1 MRKINMI
8 RAVMYT
14 CVAVLI
20 LNIVNIA
27 HMSVKAQQDKVLA
40 TEEDVHDT
48 LIPEYII
55 IMQAS
60 VIMNEMKVQATRDVN
75 IATIECNDLERSM
88 LANPMVSIDGVSMK
102 TNSGVYIVTDTIS
115 VDADT
120 LLELFYTNDN
130 SPMWDDENKINTLR
144 VLWNFLV
151 EQQGIPETNAAGL
164 LGNIYEEG
172 EFAEQQGTGLYISN
186 IEQARTLLGSGKVG
200 YGCAQWTYSA
210 RQNSLLEYYELAYKL
225 YPDDWDK
232 VRIIAECC
240 MLLEECKAYGVF
252 NDIYSPTSIEDA
264 TGRVAMKYETYSGCE
279 SQWSKINGSYKVATQ
294 SGTGYKRLCYAYDIY
309 KYFTE

>member
-48 LIPEYII
+48 LIPEYS

-75 IATIECNDLERSM
+75 IATTECNDLERSM

-102 TNSGVYIVTDTIS
+102 TNSGVHIVTDTIS

-120 LLELFYTNDN
+120 LLELFYTNDD

-172 EFAEQQGTGLYISN
+172 EFAEQQGTDLYISN

>member
-1 MRKINMI
+1 MKKINMI

-27 HMSVKAQQDKVLA
+27 HMSIKAQQDRVLA
-40 TEEDVHDT
+40 TEKDVHDT
-48 LIPEYII
+48 LIPEYS

-60 VIMNEMKVQATRDVN
+60 VIMNEMKVQATRNVN
-75 IATIECNDLERSM
+75 IATIECNDLERSI
-88 LANPMVSIDGVSMK
+88 LANPMVSIDGISMK
-102 TNSGVYIVTDTIS
+102 TNSGVHIITDTIS

-172 EFAEQQGTGLYISN
+172 EFAEQQGTDLYISN

>member
-1 MRKINMI
+1 MKKINMI

-27 HMSVKAQQDKVLA
+27 HMSIKAQQDKVLA

-48 LIPEYII
+48 LIPEYS

-60 VIMNEMKVQATRDVN
+60 AIMNEMKVQATRDVN
-75 IATIECNDLERSM
+75 TATIECNDLERSM

-102 TNSGVYIVTDTIS
+102 TNSGVHIVTDTIS

-120 LLELFYTNDN
+120 LLELFYTNDD

-172 EFAEQQGTGLYISN
+172 EFAEQQGTDLYISN

-252 NDIYSPTSIEDA
+252 DDIYSPTSIEDA

>member
-14 CVAVLI
+14 CVAVSI
-20 LNIVNIA
+20 LNIVNIE
-27 HMSVKAQQDKVLA
+27 HMSIKAQQDKVLA

-48 LIPEYII
+48 LISEDS

-60 VIMNEMKVQATRDVN
+60 VIINEMKVQATRDVN

-172 EFAEQQGTGLYISN
+172 EFAEQQGTDLYISN

>member
-1 MRKINMI
+1 MI

-27 HMSVKAQQDKVLA
+27 HMSIKAQQDKVLA

-48 LIPEYII
+48 LIPEYS

-88 LANPMVSIDGVSMK
+88 LANHMVSIDGVSMK
-102 TNSGVYIVTDTIS
+102 TNSGAHIVTDTIS

-120 LLELFYTNDN
+120 LLELFYTNDD
-130 SPMWDDENKINTLR
+130 SPMWDDENKVNTLR

-172 EFAEQQGTGLYISN
+172 EFAEQQGTDLYISN

-210 RQNSLLEYYELAYKL
+210 RQDSLLEYYELAYKL

-240 MLLEECKAYGVF
+240 MLLEECKAYDVF
-252 NDIYSPTSIEDA
+252 NDIYNPTSIEDA

-279 SQWSKINGSYKVATQ
+279 SQWSKINGSYKVATH

>member
-1 MRKINMI
+1 MI

-14 CVAVLI
+14 CGAVLI

-27 HMSVKAQQDKVLA
+27 HMSIKAQQDKVLA

-48 LIPEYII
+48 LIPEYS

-172 EFAEQQGTGLYISN
+172 EFAEQQGTDLCISN

>member
-1 MRKINMI
+1 MKKINMI

-27 HMSVKAQQDKVLA
+27 HMSIKAQQDKVLA

-48 LIPEYII
+48 LIPEYS

-172 EFAEQQGTGLYISN
+172 EFAEQQGTDLYISN

-232 VRIIAECC
+232 VCIIAECC

>member
-1 MRKINMI
+1 MKKINMI

-14 CVAVLI
+14 CVAALI

-27 HMSVKAQQDKVLA
+27 HMSIKAQQDKVLA

-48 LIPEYII
+48 LIPEYN

-60 VIMNEMKVQATRDVN
+60 IVMDKMKVQATRNVN
-75 IATIECNDLERSM
+75 IATVECNNLERSM
-88 LANPMVSIDGVSMK
+88 SANPMVSIDGISMK
-102 TNSGVYIVTDTIS
+102 TNSGVHIVTDTIS

-172 EFAEQQGTGLYISN
+172 EFAEQQGTDLYISN

-210 RQNSLLEYYELAYKL
+210 RQNSLLEYYELAYEL

-279 SQWSKINGSYKVATQ
+279 SQWSKINGSYKIATQ

>member
-1 MRKINMI
+1 MKKINMI

-27 HMSVKAQQDKVLA
+27 HMSIKAQQDRVLA
-40 TEEDVHDT
+40 TEKDVQDV
-48 LIPEYII
+48 LIPEYS

-60 VIMNEMKVQATRDVN
+60 VIMDEMKVQATRDVN

-88 LANPMVSIDGVSMK
+88 LANPMVSIDGISMK
-102 TNSGVYIVTDTIS
+102 TNSGVHIVTDTIS

>member
-27 HMSVKAQQDKVLA
+27 RMSVKAQQDKVLA
-40 TEEDVHDT
+40 TEEYVHDT
-48 LIPEYII
+48 LIPEYS

-60 VIMNEMKVQATRDVN
+60 VIMNETKVQATRDVN
-75 IATIECNDLERSM
+75 IATIECNDLERCM
-88 LANPMVSIDGVSMK
+88 LSNPMVSIDGVSMK
-102 TNSGVYIVTDTIS
+102 TDSGVHIVTDTIS

-120 LLELFYTNDN
+120 LLELFYTNDD

-172 EFAEQQGTGLYISN
+172 EFAEQQGTDLYISN

>member
-1 MRKINMI
+1 MKKINMI

-27 HMSVKAQQDKVLA
+27 HMSIKAQQDKVLA

-48 LIPEYII
+48 LIPECS

-75 IATIECNDLERSM
+75 VATIECNDLERSM

-102 TNSGVYIVTDTIS
+102 TNSGAHIVTDTVS

-172 EFAEQQGTGLYISN
+172 EFAEQQGTDLYISN

-210 RQNSLLEYYELAYKL
+210 RQDSLLEYYELAYKL

-252 NDIYSPTSIEDA
+252 DNIYSPTSIEDA

>member
-27 HMSVKAQQDKVLA
+27 HMSIKAQQDRVLA
-40 TEEDVHDT
+40 TEKDVQDV
-48 LIPEYII
+48 LIPEYN

-60 VIMNEMKVQATRDVN
+60 IVMNEMRVQATRDVN
-75 IATIECNDLERSM
+75 IATIECNDPERSM
-88 LANPMVSIDGVSMK
+88 SANPMVSIDGISMK
-102 TNSGVYIVTDTIS
+102 TNSGVHIVTDTIS

-172 EFAEQQGTGLYISN
+172 EFAEQQGTDLYISN

-279 SQWSKINGSYKVATQ
+279 NQWVKANGSYKVTTQ

>member
-1 MRKINMI
+1 MKKINMI

-27 HMSVKAQQDKVLA
+27 HMSIKAQQDKVLA
-40 TEEDVHDT
+40 TEEDVQDV
-48 LIPEYII
+48 LIPEYN

-60 VIMNEMKVQATRDVN
+60 VIMDEMKVQATRNVS

-88 LANPMVSIDGVSMK
+88 LSNPMVSIDGISME
-102 TNSGVYIVTDTIS
+102 TNRGVHIITDTIS

-172 EFAEQQGTGLYISN
+172 EFAEQQGTDLYISN

>member
-27 HMSVKAQQDKVLA
+27 HMSIKAQQDKVLA

-48 LIPEYII
+48 LIHEYS

-102 TNSGVYIVTDTIS
+102 TNSGVHIVTDTIS

-120 LLELFYTNDN
+120 LLELFYTNDD
-130 SPMWDDENKINTLR
+130 SPMWDDKNKINTLR

-151 EQQGIPETNAAGL
+151 EQQGIPETNVAGL

-172 EFAEQQGTGLYISN
+172 EFAEQQGTDLYISN
-186 IEQARTLLGSGKVG
+186 IEQARILLGSGKVG

>member
-1 MRKINMI
+1 MKKINMI
-8 RAVMYT
+8 RAVMYLCT
-14 CVAVLI
+14 AIVM
-20 LNIVNIA
+20 LNTFNIA
-27 HMSVKAQQDKVLA
+27 HMSLSAKQNETQHIK
-40 TEEDVHDT
+40 EDVQELAVSEHDIMQT
-48 LIPEYII
+48 KII
-55 IMQAS
+55 IDE
-60 VIMNEMKVQATRDVN
+60 IKVSARHSTSAV
-75 IATIECNDLERSM
+75 TLEYKELERSTSS
-88 LANPMVSIDGVSMK
+88 NPLVIVDGVSMK
-102 TNSGVYIVTDTIS
+102 TNSGTYIVTDTIS
-115 VDADT
+115 VDVDS
-120 LLELFYTNDN
+120 LLDSYNTNDN
-130 SPMWDDENKINTLR
+130 FPVWDNKNKINTLR

-172 EFAEQQGTGLYISN
+172 EFAEQQGTDLYISN

-200 YGCAQWTYSA
+200 YGCAQWTYSS

-240 MLLEECKAYGVF
+240 MLLEECKAYEVF

-279 SQWSKINGSYKVATQ
+279 NQWSKINGSYKATTQ

-309 KYFTE
+309 RYFTE

>member
-1 MRKINMI
+1 MKKINMI

-27 HMSVKAQQDKVLA
+27 HMSIKAQQDKVLA

-48 LIPEYII
+48 LIPEYST
-55 IMQAS
+55 MQAS
-60 VIMNEMKVQATRDVN
+60 AIMDEMKVQATRDVN

-88 LANPMVSIDGVSMK
+88 LANPMVSIDGISMK
-102 TNSGVYIVTDTIS
+102 TNSGVHIVTDTIS

-172 EFAEQQGTGLYISN
+172 EFAEQQGTDLYISN

>member
-1 MRKINMI
+1 MI
-8 RAVMYT
+8 RAVIYT

-27 HMSVKAQQDKVLA
+27 HMSIKAQQDKVLA

-48 LIPEYII
+48 LIPEYS

-172 EFAEQQGTGLYISN
+172 EFAEQQGTDLYISN

>member
-1 MRKINMI
+1 MKKVNMI
-8 RAVMYT
+8 RAVMYS
-14 CVAVLI
+14 CVAVLA
-20 LNIVNIA
+20 LDVTNIA
-27 HMSVKAQQDKVLA
+27 HMSIKAQQDRVLA
-40 TEEDVHDT
+40 TEKDVQDV
-48 LIPEYII
+48 LIPEYN

-60 VIMNEMKVQATRDVN
+60 IVMDEMKVQATRNVN

-88 LANPMVSIDGVSMK
+88 LANPMVSIDGISMK
-102 TNSGVYIVTDTIS
+102 TNSGVHIVTDTIS

-172 EFAEQQGTGLYISN
+172 EFAEQQGTDLYISN

-240 MLLEECKAYGVF
+240 MLLEEC
-252 NDIYSPTSIEDA
+252 NISIPYNV
-264 TGRVAMKYETYSGCE
+264 VAF
-279 SQWSKINGSYKVATQ
+279 A
-294 SGTGYKRLCYAYDIY
+294 L
-309 KYFTE
+309 

>member
-1 MRKINMI
+1 MKKISMI
-8 RAVMYT
+8 RAVMYS
-14 CVAVLI
+14 CVAVLALDI
-20 LNIVNIA
+20 TNIA
-27 HMSVKAQQDKVLA
+27 YTSIKAQQDRVLA
-40 TEEDVHDT
+40 TEEDVQDIQ
-48 LIPEYII
+48 IPEYN

-60 VIMNEMKVQATRDVN
+60 VIMDEMKVQATRNVS

-88 LANPMVSIDGVSMK
+88 LANPTVSIDGISMK
-102 TNSGVYIVTDTIS
+102 TNSGVHIVTDTIS

-172 EFAEQQGTGLYISN
+172 EFAEQQGTNLYISN

-232 VRIIAECC
+232 VCIIAECC

-279 SQWSKINGSYKVATQ
+279 NQWVKANGSYKVDTQ

>member
-27 HMSVKAQQDKVLA
+27 HMSIKAQQDKVLA
-40 TEEDVHDT
+40 TEEDVHDA
-48 LIPEYII
+48 LIPEYST
-55 IMQAS
+55 MQVS

-75 IATIECNDLERSM
+75 SATIECNDLERSM

-172 EFAEQQGTGLYISN
+172 EFAEQQGTDLYISN

>member
-1 MRKINMI
+1 MKKVNMI
-8 RAVMYT
+8 RAVMYS
-14 CVAVLI
+14 CVAVLALDI
-20 LNIVNIA
+20 TNIA
-27 HMSVKAQQDKVLA
+27 HMSIKAQQDKVLA
-40 TEEDVHDT
+40 TEEDVRNI
-48 LIPEYII
+48 LIPEYN

-60 VIMNEMKVQATRDVN
+60 VIMDEMKVQATRDVST
-75 IATIECNDLERSM
+75 ATIECNDLERSM
-88 LANPMVSIDGVSMK
+88 SANHMVSIDGISIK
-102 TNSGVYIVTDTIS
+102 TNSGDHIVTDTIS

-130 SPMWDDENKINTLR
+130 SPVWDDKNKINTLR

-172 EFAEQQGTGLYISN
+172 EFAEQQGTDLYISN

-200 YGCAQWTYSA
+200 YGCAQWTYST

-240 MLLEECKAYGVF
+240 MLLEECKTYGVF

-279 SQWSKINGSYKVATQ
+279 DQWSKANGSYSVTTQ

>member
-1 MRKINMI
+1 MI

-48 LIPEYII
+48 LIPEYS

-102 TNSGVYIVTDTIS
+102 TNSGVHIVTDTIS

-120 LLELFYTNDN
+120 LLELFYTNDD

-172 EFAEQQGTGLYISN
+172 EFAEQQGTDLYISN

>member
-1 MRKINMI
+1 MKKINMI

-14 CVAVLI
+14 CVEVLI

-27 HMSVKAQQDKVLA
+27 HVSIKAQQDRVLA
-40 TEEDVHDT
+40 TEKDVHDV
-48 LIPEYII
+48 LIPEYN

-60 VIMNEMKVQATRDVN
+60 IVMDEMKVQATRNVN

-88 LANPMVSIDGVSMK
+88 LANPTVSIDGIPMK

-172 EFAEQQGTGLYISN
+172 EFAEQQGTDLYISN

-252 NDIYSPTSIEDA
+252 NNIYSPTSIEDA

>member
-14 CVAVLI
+14 CVACVN

-48 LIPEYII
+48 LIPEYS

-120 LLELFYTNDN
+120 LLELFYTNDD

-172 EFAEQQGTGLYISN
+172 EFAEQQGTDLYISN

-279 SQWSKINGSYKVATQ
+279 SQWSKINGSYNVATQ

>member
-1 MRKINMI
+1 MKKVNMI
-8 RAVMYT
+8 RAVMYS
-14 CVAVLI
+14 CVAVLA
-20 LNIVNIA
+20 LDVTNIA
-27 HMSVKAQQDKVLA
+27 HMSIKAQQDKVLA

-48 LIPEYII
+48 LIPEYN

-60 VIMNEMKVQATRDVN
+60 IVMDEMKVQATRNVN

-88 LANPMVSIDGVSMK
+88 LANPMVSIDGISMK
-102 TNSGVYIVTDTIS
+102 TNSGVHIVTDTIS

-172 EFAEQQGTGLYISN
+172 EFAEQQGTDLYISN

>member
-1 MRKINMI
+1 MKRINMI

-27 HMSVKAQQDKVLA
+27 HMSIKAQQDKVLA

-48 LIPEYII
+48 LIPECS

-60 VIMNEMKVQATRDVN
+60 VIMDEMEIQATRDVN

-88 LANPMVSIDGVSMK
+88 LANPMVSIDGISMK
-102 TNSGVYIVTDTIS
+102 TNSGVHIVTDTIS

-172 EFAEQQGTGLYISN
+172 EFAEQQGTDLYISN

>member
-1 MRKINMI
+1 MKKINMI

-27 HMSVKAQQDKVLA
+27 HMSIKAQQDKVLA

-48 LIPEYII
+48 LIPEYS

-102 TNSGVYIVTDTIS
+102 TNSGVHIVTDTIS

-172 EFAEQQGTGLYISN
+172 EFAEQQGTDLYISN

-210 RQNSLLEYYELAYKL
+210 RQDSLLEYYELAYKL

>member
-1 MRKINMI
+1 MKKINMI

-14 CVAVLI
+14 RVAVLI

-27 HMSVKAQQDKVLA
+27 HMSIKAQQDRVLA
-40 TEEDVHDT
+40 TEKDVQDV
-48 LIPEYII
+48 LIPEYN

-60 VIMNEMKVQATRDVN
+60 IVMDEMKVQATRNVN

-88 LANPMVSIDGVSMK
+88 LANPTVSIDGISMK
-102 TNSGVYIVTDTIS
+102 TNSGVHIVTDTIS

-172 EFAEQQGTGLYISN
+172 EFAEQQGTDLYISN

>member
-1 MRKINMI
+1 MKKVNMI

-27 HMSVKAQQDKVLA
+27 HMSIKAQQDKVLA
-40 TEEDVHDT
+40 TEEDVQDV
-48 LIPEYII
+48 LIPEYN

-60 VIMNEMKVQATRDVN
+60 VIMDEMKVQATRNVS

-88 LANPMVSIDGVSMK
+88 LSNPMVSIDGISME
-102 TNSGVYIVTDTIS
+102 TNRGVHIITDTIS

-172 EFAEQQGTGLYISN
+172 EFAEQQGTDLYISN

>member
-1 MRKINMI
+1 MKKVNMI

-27 HMSVKAQQDKVLA
+27 HMSIKAQQDRVLA
-40 TEEDVHDT
+40 TEKDMQDV
-48 LIPEYII
+48 LIPEYN

-60 VIMNEMKVQATRDVN
+60 IVMNEMRVQATRDVN

-88 LANPMVSIDGVSMK
+88 SANPMVSIDGISMK
-102 TNSGVYIVTDTIS
+102 TNSGVHIVTDTIS
-115 VDADT
+115 VNADT

-130 SPMWDDENKINTLR
+130 SPMWDDENKINTIR

-172 EFAEQQGTGLYISN
+172 EFAEQQGTDLYISN

>member
-1 MRKINMI
+1 MKKVNMI

-27 HMSVKAQQDKVLA
+27 HISIKAQQDRVLA
-40 TEEDVHDT
+40 TEKDVQDV
-48 LIPEYII
+48 LIPEYN

-75 IATIECNDLERSM
+75 IATVECNDLERSM
-88 LANPMVSIDGVSMK
+88 LANPMVSIDGISMK
-102 TNSGVYIVTDTIS
+102 TNSGVHIVTDTIS

-172 EFAEQQGTGLYISN
+172 EFAEQQGTGLYINN

>member
-1 MRKINMI
+1 MKKINMI
-8 RAVMYT
+8 RAVMYK

-20 LNIVNIA
+20 LDIVNIA
-27 HMSVKAQQDKVLA
+27 HMSIEVQQDKVLA
-40 TEEDVHDT
+40 TEEDVQDV
-48 LIPEYII
+48 LIPEYN
-55 IMQAS
+55 IMQTS
-60 VIMNEMKVQATRDVN
+60 VIMDEMKVQATRNVS

-88 LANPMVSIDGVSMK
+88 LSNPMVSIDGISME
-102 TNSGVYIVTDTIS
+102 TNSGVHIITDTIS

-172 EFAEQQGTGLYISN
+172 EFAEQQGTDLYISN

-279 SQWSKINGSYKVATQ
+279 NQWSKTNDSYKVTTQ

>member
-1 MRKINMI
+1 MKKVNMI
-8 RAVMYT
+8 RAVMYS
-14 CVAVLI
+14 CVTVLA
-20 LNIVNIA
+20 LDVTNIA
-27 HMSVKAQQDKVLA
+27 HMSIKAQQDKVLA

-48 LIPEYII
+48 LIPEYS

-88 LANPMVSIDGVSMK
+88 LANPMVSIDGISMK
-102 TNSGVYIVTDTIS
+102 TNSGVHIVTDTIS

-172 EFAEQQGTGLYISN
+172 EFAEQQGTDLYISN

>member
-8 RAVMYT
+8 RVVMYT

-27 HMSVKAQQDKVLA
+27 HMSIKAQQDKVLA
-40 TEEDVHDT
+40 TEENVHDT
-48 LIPEYII
+48 LIPEYS

-102 TNSGVYIVTDTIS
+102 TNSGVHIVTDTIS

-130 SPMWDDENKINTLR
+130 SPVWDDENKINTLR

-172 EFAEQQGTGLYISN
+172 EFAEQQGTDLYISN

>member
-1 MRKINMI
+1 MKKINMI

-27 HMSVKAQQDKVLA
+27 HMSIKAQQDRVLA
-40 TEEDVHDT
+40 TEKDVQDV
-48 LIPEYII
+48 LIPEYN
-55 IMQAS
+55 IMQES
-60 VIMNEMKVQATRDVN
+60 IVMDEMKVQATRNVN

-88 LANPMVSIDGVSMK
+88 LANPTVSIDGISMK
-102 TNSGVYIVTDTIS
+102 TNSGVHIVTDTIS

-130 SPMWDDENKINTLR
+130 PPMWDDENKINTLR

-172 EFAEQQGTGLYISN
+172 EFAEQQGTDLYISN

>member
-1 MRKINMI
+1 MKKVNMI
-8 RAVMYT
+8 RAVMYS
-14 CVAVLI
+14 CVAVLA
-20 LNIVNIA
+20 LDVTNIA
-27 HMSVKAQQDKVLA
+27 HMSIKAQQDRVLA
-40 TEEDVHDT
+40 TEKDVQDV
-48 LIPEYII
+48 LIPEYN

-60 VIMNEMKVQATRDVN
+60 IVMDEMKVQATRNVN

-88 LANPMVSIDGVSMK
+88 LANPMVSIDGISMK
-102 TNSGVYIVTDTIS
+102 TNSGVHIVTDTIS

-172 EFAEQQGTGLYISN
+172 EFAEQQGTDLYISN

-279 SQWSKINGSYKVATQ
+279 NQWSKTNDSYKVATQ

>member
-1 MRKINMI
+1 MKKVNMI
-8 RAVMYT
+8 RAVMYS
-14 CVAVLI
+14 CVAVLA
-20 LNIVNIA
+20 LDVTNIA
-27 HMSVKAQQDKVLA
+27 HMSIKAQQDRVLA

-48 LIPEYII
+48 LIPEYN

-60 VIMNEMKVQATRDVN
+60 IVMDEMKVQATRNVN

-88 LANPMVSIDGVSMK
+88 LANPMVSIDGISMK
-102 TNSGVYIVTDTIS
+102 TNSGVHIVTDTIS

-172 EFAEQQGTGLYISN
+172 EFAEQQGTDLYISN

>member
-1 MRKINMI
+1 MKKVNMI

-27 HMSVKAQQDKVLA
+27 HMSIKAQQDKVLA
-40 TEEDVHDT
+40 TEEDVQDV
-48 LIPEYII
+48 LIPEYN

-60 VIMNEMKVQATRDVN
+60 VIMDEMKVQATRNVS

-88 LANPMVSIDGVSMK
+88 LSNPMVSIDGISME
-102 TNSGVYIVTDTIS
+102 TNRGVHIITDTIS

-172 EFAEQQGTGLYISN
+172 EFAEQQGTDLYISN

-232 VRIIAECC
+232 VCIIAECC

>member
-27 HMSVKAQQDKVLA
+27 HMSIKAQQDKVLA

-48 LIPEYII
+48 LIPEYS

-102 TNSGVYIVTDTIS
+102 TDSGVHIVTDTIS

-151 EQQGIPETNAAGL
+151 EQQGVPETNAAGL

-172 EFAEQQGTGLYISN
+172 EFAEQQGTDLYISN

>member
-8 RAVMYT
+8 RAVMYI

-27 HMSVKAQQDKVLA
+27 HMSIKAQQDKVLA

-48 LIPEYII
+48 LIPEYS

-102 TNSGVYIVTDTIS
+102 TNSGVHIVTDTIS

-172 EFAEQQGTGLYISN
+172 EFAEQQGTDLYISN